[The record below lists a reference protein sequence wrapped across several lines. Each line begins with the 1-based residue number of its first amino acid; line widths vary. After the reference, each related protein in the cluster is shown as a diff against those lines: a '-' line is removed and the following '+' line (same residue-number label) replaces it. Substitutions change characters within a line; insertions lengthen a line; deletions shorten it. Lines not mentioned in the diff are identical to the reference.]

1 MARAEKAR
9 PVAVDRKACGA
20 VNWMQA
26 TRSVSGPEQPMPVK
40 AVKMICS
47 VPQLGLMK
55 AKHMDAM
62 NMMANVTAR
71 GVSVYG
77 VSRCTREEDDFAYS
91 DL

>member
-1 MARAEKAR
+1 
-9 PVAVDRKACGA
+9 
-20 VNWMQA
+20 
-26 TRSVSGPEQPMPVK
+26 VSGPEHPMPVK

-77 VSRCTREEDDFAYS
+77 VNCCIGEEEYFAYS
-91 DL
+91 DP

>member
-1 MARAEKAR
+1 
-9 PVAVDRKACGA
+9 
-20 VNWMQA
+20 
-26 TRSVSGPEQPMPVK
+26 MPVK